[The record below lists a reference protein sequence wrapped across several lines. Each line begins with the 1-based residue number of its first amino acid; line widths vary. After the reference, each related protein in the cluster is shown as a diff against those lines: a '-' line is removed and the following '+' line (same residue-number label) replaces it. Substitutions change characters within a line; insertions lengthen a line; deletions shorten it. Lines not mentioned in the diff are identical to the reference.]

1 VILNDV
7 LQQDLMALLNGET
20 TITDLLGTDEN
31 VREAYFQ
38 SKEIAYPQIR
48 VSIMS
53 NDPYNNR
60 DQCEHSNLL
69 FAIRCF
75 AEDSSSG
82 PCQVLAATVVRFM
95 HKKFVTGTGWKGW
108 ARLSTL
114 TGPATIREHLWRV
127 EAMFNM
133 NVYPTTA
140 P

>member
-1 VILNDV
+1 MNDV
-7 LQQDLMALLNGET
+7 IQIDLMALLNGEA
-20 TITDLLGTDEN
+20 TITDLLDADEK

-38 SKEIAYPQIR
+38 SKDIAYPQVR

-53 NDPYNNR
+53 NDPYNDR
-60 DQCEHSNLL
+60 DQCEHSSVL

-82 PCQVLAATVVRFM
+82 TCQVLGAAVTNFL
-95 HKKFVTGTGWKGW
+95 HKKFITGTGWKGW
-108 ARLSTL
+108 SRLSSL

-127 EAMFNM
+127 EAMFSM

>member
-1 VILNDV
+1 MITNDII
-7 LQQDLMALLNGET
+7 QIDLIALLNGEAS
-20 TITDLLGTDEN
+20 ITNLLDTDEN

-38 SKEIAYPQIR
+38 SKEIAYPEVR

-60 DQCEHSNLL
+60 DQCVHGSVL

-82 PCQVLAATVVRFM
+82 TCQVLAAAVANFL
-95 HKKFVTGTGWKGW
+95 HKKFITGTGWTGW
-108 ARLSTL
+108 SRLSSL
-114 TGPATIREHLWRV
+114 TGPATVREHLWRV
-127 EAMFNM
+127 ETMFTM